1 MPTKRQRELTAEAE
15 LRALQLIVGSM
26 LSFAFIGTGD
36 PEKEAS
42 RFAEAIHSPGC
53 ASNIAT
59 SCAMCSGV
67 LKPLSI

>member
-42 RFAEAIHSPGC
+42 RFAEAFQIIQMAKAPQFYQR
-53 ASNIAT
+53 T
-59 SCAMCSGV
+59 TDQRQ
-67 LKPLSI
+67 